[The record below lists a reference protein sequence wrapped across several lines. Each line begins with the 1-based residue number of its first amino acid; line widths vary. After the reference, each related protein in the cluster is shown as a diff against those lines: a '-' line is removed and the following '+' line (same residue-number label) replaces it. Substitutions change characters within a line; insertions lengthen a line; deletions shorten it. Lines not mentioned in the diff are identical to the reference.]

1 MDFDKL
7 NDLKIKYSNK
17 AEEQNEIIKN
27 LEDELINKSYLSEK
41 SKLIRT
47 MIFTGVSFIV
57 LALTSKGLINSNPA
71 LMSFL
76 LPILSTGVGTLI
88 SKCYEKVFLNFGD
101 ENKKTNMRLLEE
113 SLEKS
118 IEEEVSI
125 NKQKIY
131 VLCNHNFYAKE
142 KIDEKLIKS
151 GVNFKEKDKRNLEEI
166 KQKIIGLKLMK
177 DESFDLL
184 EKLCAKKMMITYFDS
199 YKDNKFN
206 KLKEFFKTNIA
217 FLTTM
222 VLTAIPFVFTK
233 VPVDIL
239 SLLVS
244 SGAISLIYGNFFIKD
259 SQDNFSVYNDIKE
272 KYNYKELVS
281 YETIRDIDCKI
292 ELLVAE
298 LSKVIDMLEEEE
310 INLEG
315 QIDKRNIENVI
326 EDYNNDNYLERNP
339 IIRTRKK

>member
-7 NDLKIKYSNK
+7 NDLKIKYSDK

-47 MIFTGVSFIV
+47 MVFTGVSFLI
-57 LALTSKGLINSNPA
+57 LTLTSKGLISSNPA

-88 SKCYEKVFLNFGD
+88 SKCYEKVFLNFDD

-118 IEEEVSI
+118 IEKEI
-125 NKQKIY
+125 NLNKQDIY
-131 VLCNHNFYAKE
+131 VLCNHDFYAKE
-142 KIDEKLIKS
+142 KVDKKLIKS
-151 GVNFKEKDKRNLEEI
+151 GVDIDKNDKISLEELKEKI
-166 KQKIIGLKLMK
+166 VSLKVIE

-184 EKLCAKKMMITYFDS
+184 EKLCAKKMMLVYFDT
-199 YKDNKFN
+199 YKDNSFN

-222 VLTAIPFVFTK
+222 VLTTIPFVFIK

-244 SGAISLIYGNFFIKD
+244 SSAVSIVYSNSLVKD
-259 SQDNFSVYNDIKE
+259 NKDNYNVYNNIKE
-272 KYNYKELVS
+272 KCDLEELKS
-281 YETIRDIDCKI
+281 YETIDDIDSKL

-298 LSKVIDMLEEEE
+298 LSKTITMLEEEK
-310 INLEG
+310 IDLEELMNKS
-315 QIDKRNIENVI
+315 DIENII
-326 EDYNNDNYLERNP
+326 EDYNGNYLERKP

>member
-7 NDLKIKYSNK
+7 NDLKIKYSDK

-47 MIFTGVSFIV
+47 MVFTGISFLI
-57 LALTSKGLINSNPA
+57 LTLTSKGLISSNPA

-88 SKCYEKVFLNFGD
+88 SKCYEKVFLNFDD

-118 IEEEVSI
+118 IEKEI
-125 NKQKIY
+125 NLNKQDIY
-131 VLCNHNFYAKE
+131 VLCNHDFYAKE
-142 KIDEKLIKS
+142 KVDKKLIKS
-151 GVNFKEKDKRNLEEI
+151 GVDIDKNDKISLEELKEKI
-166 KQKIIGLKLMK
+166 VSLKVIE

-184 EKLCAKKMMITYFDS
+184 EKLCAKKMLLVYFDT
-199 YKDNKFN
+199 YKDNSFN

-222 VLTAIPFVFTK
+222 VLTTIPFVFIK

-244 SGAISLIYGNFFIKD
+244 SSAVSIVYSNSLVKD
-259 SQDNFSVYNDIKE
+259 NKDNYNVYNNIKE
-272 KYNYKELVS
+272 KCDLEELES
-281 YETIRDIDCKI
+281 YETIDDIDSKL

-298 LSKVIDMLEEEE
+298 LSKTITMLEEEK
-310 INLEG
+310 IDLEELMNKN
-315 QIDKRNIENVI
+315 DIENII
-326 EDYNNDNYLERNP
+326 EDYNGNYLERKP

>member
-7 NDLKIKYSNK
+7 NDLKIKYSDK

-47 MIFTGVSFIV
+47 MVFTGVSFLI
-57 LALTSKGLINSNPA
+57 LTLTSKGLISSNPA

-88 SKCYEKVFLNFGD
+88 SKCYEKVFLNFDD

-118 IEEEVSI
+118 IEKEI
-125 NKQKIY
+125 NLNKQDIY
-131 VLCNHNFYAKE
+131 ALCNHDFYAKE
-142 KIDEKLIKS
+142 KVDKKLIKS
-151 GVNFKEKDKRNLEEI
+151 GVDIDKNDKISLEELKEKI
-166 KQKIIGLKLMK
+166 VSLKVIE

-184 EKLCAKKMMITYFDS
+184 EKLCAKKMMLVYFDT
-199 YKDNKFN
+199 YKDNSFN

-222 VLTAIPFVFTK
+222 VLTTIPFVFIK

-244 SGAISLIYGNFFIKD
+244 SSAVSIVYSNSLVKD
-259 SQDNFSVYNDIKE
+259 NKDNYNVYNNIKE
-272 KYNYKELVS
+272 KCDLEELKS
-281 YETIRDIDCKI
+281 YETIDDIDSKL

-298 LSKVIDMLEEEE
+298 LSKTITMLEEEK
-310 INLEG
+310 IDLEELMNKS
-315 QIDKRNIENVI
+315 DIENII
-326 EDYNNDNYLERNP
+326 EDYNGNYLERKP

>member
-7 NDLKIKYSNK
+7 NDLKIKYSDK

-47 MIFTGVSFIV
+47 MVFTGISFLI
-57 LALTSKGLINSNPA
+57 LTLTSKGLISSNPA

-113 SLEKS
+113 SLEKN
-118 IEEEVSI
+118 IEEEISI

-131 VLCNHNFYAKE
+131 VLCNHDFYAKE

-151 GVNFKEKDKRNLEEI
+151 GVDIDKNNKISLEELKEKI
-166 KQKIIGLKLMK
+166 VSLKVIE

-184 EKLCAKKMMITYFDS
+184 KMLCAKKMMLVYFDS
-199 YKDNKFN
+199 YKDNKLN

-217 FLTTM
+217 LLTTM
-222 VLTAIPFVFTK
+222 VLTMIHFVFIK

-244 SGAISLIYGNFFIKD
+244 SSAVSLVYSNFLIKD
-259 SQDNFSVYNDIKE
+259 NKDNFDVYNEIKE
-272 KYNYKELVS
+272 KYNYKELAS
-281 YETIRDIDCKI
+281 YETIRDINCKI

-298 LSKVIDMLEEEE
+298 LSKTINMIEEEK
-310 INLEG
+310 INLEEKKNEL
-315 QIDKRNIENVI
+315 QNDNVL
-326 EDYNNDNYLERNP
+326 EDYKSDKLSEDKK
-339 IIRTRKK
+339 IIK

>member
-7 NDLKIKYSNK
+7 NDLKIKYSDK

-47 MIFTGVSFIV
+47 MVFTGISFLI
-57 LALTSKGLINSNPA
+57 LTLTSKGLISSNPA

-88 SKCYEKVFLNFGD
+88 SKCYEKVFLNFDD

-118 IEEEVSI
+118 IEKEI
-125 NKQKIY
+125 NLNKQDIY
-131 VLCNHNFYAKE
+131 VLCNHDFYAKE
-142 KIDEKLIKS
+142 KVDKKLIKS
-151 GVNFKEKDKRNLEEI
+151 GVDIDKNDKISLEELKEKI
-166 KQKIIGLKLMK
+166 VSLKVIE

-184 EKLCAKKMMITYFDS
+184 EKLCAKKMMLVYFDT
-199 YKDNKFN
+199 YKDNSFN

-222 VLTAIPFVFTK
+222 ILTTIPFVFIK

-244 SGAISLIYGNFFIKD
+244 SSAVSIVYSNSLVKD
-259 SQDNFSVYNDIKE
+259 NKDNYNVYNNIKE
-272 KYNYKELVS
+272 KCDLEELKS
-281 YETIRDIDCKI
+281 YETIDDIDSKL

-298 LSKVIDMLEEEE
+298 LSKTITMLEEEK
-310 INLEG
+310 IDLEELMNKS
-315 QIDKRNIENVI
+315 DIENII
-326 EDYNNDNYLERNP
+326 EDYNGNYLERKP

>member
-7 NDLKIKYSNK
+7 NDLKIKYSDK

-47 MIFTGVSFIV
+47 MVFTGISFLI
-57 LALTSKGLINSNPA
+57 LTLTSKGLISSNPA

-88 SKCYEKVFLNFGD
+88 SKCYEKVFLNFDD

-118 IEEEVSI
+118 IEKEI
-125 NKQKIY
+125 NLNKQDIY
-131 VLCNHNFYAKE
+131 VLCNHDFYAKE
-142 KIDEKLIKS
+142 KVDKKLIKS
-151 GVNFKEKDKRNLEEI
+151 GVDIDKNDKISLEELKEKI
-166 KQKIIGLKLMK
+166 VSLKVIE

-184 EKLCAKKMMITYFDS
+184 EKLCAKKMLLVYFDT
-199 YKDNKFN
+199 YKDNSFN

-222 VLTAIPFVFTK
+222 VLTTIPFVFIK

-244 SGAISLIYGNFFIKD
+244 SSAVSIVYSNSLVKD
-259 SQDNFSVYNDIKE
+259 NKDNYNVYNNIKE
-272 KYNYKELVS
+272 KCDLEELKS
-281 YETIRDIDCKI
+281 YETIDDIDSKL

-298 LSKVIDMLEEEE
+298 LSKTITMLEEEK
-310 INLEG
+310 IDLEELMNKN
-315 QIDKRNIENVI
+315 DIENII
-326 EDYNNDNYLERNP
+326 EDYNGNYLERKP

>member
-7 NDLKIKYSNK
+7 NDLKIKYSDK

-47 MIFTGVSFIV
+47 MVFTGISFLI
-57 LALTSKGLINSNPA
+57 LTLTSKGLISSNPA

-88 SKCYEKVFLNFGD
+88 SKCYEKVFLNFDD

-118 IEEEVSI
+118 IEKEI
-125 NKQKIY
+125 NLNKQDIY
-131 VLCNHNFYAKE
+131 VLCNHDFYAKE
-142 KIDEKLIKS
+142 KVDKKLIKS
-151 GVNFKEKDKRNLEEI
+151 GVDIDKNDKISLEELKEKI
-166 KQKIIGLKLMK
+166 VSLKVIE

-184 EKLCAKKMMITYFDS
+184 EKLCAKKMMLVYFDT
-199 YKDNKFN
+199 YKDNSFN

-222 VLTAIPFVFTK
+222 VLTTIPFVFIK

-244 SGAISLIYGNFFIKD
+244 SSAVSIVYSNSLVKD
-259 SQDNFSVYNDIKE
+259 NKDNYNVYNNIKE
-272 KYNYKELVS
+272 KCDLEELKS
-281 YETIRDIDCKI
+281 YETIDDIDSKL

-298 LSKVIDMLEEEE
+298 LSKIITMLEEEK
-310 INLEG
+310 IDLEELMNKS
-315 QIDKRNIENVI
+315 DIENII
-326 EDYNNDNYLERNP
+326 EDYNGNYLERKP